1 MKLACHAG
9 GRGHLLAWPQ
19 PRHRIRPGGGCHYL
33 RCAYSPGLNTI
44 IRSGLE
50 EEGTAAE
57 EDHREEA
64 ATSPCRAS
72 SSGLDPVVMRCLQ
85 GKGGATRE
93 WGEVSLRRLRRHRVV
108 PGGGERSRGCR
119 RLDLARGHVD
129 EVGAGTEVV
138 DFYPRLQVCDDDF
151 VSERKKYTA
160 IWA

>member
-1 MKLACHAG
+1 
-9 GRGHLLAWPQ
+9 
-19 PRHRIRPGGGCHYL
+19 
-33 RCAYSPGLNTI
+33 
-44 IRSGLE
+44 
-50 EEGTAAE
+50 
-57 EDHREEA
+57 
-64 ATSPCRAS
+64 
-72 SSGLDPVVMRCLQ
+72 MRCLQ
-85 GKGGATRE
+85 GEGGATRE
-93 WGEVSLRRLRRHRVV
+93 WGEVSLRCPRRHWVV